1 MTITRLR
8 FTKSET
14 RDLSD
19 RDQLGALG
27 SRFGEPID
35 WQISDGRFF
44 IALVS
49 IAAALTLLALILS

>member
-19 RDQLGALG
+19 RDQLGTTG
-27 SRFGEPID
+27 PRFGRPVD
-35 WQISDGRFF
+35 WRMSDSTFF
-44 IALVS
+44 IALVV
-49 IAAALTLLALILS
+49 IAAGLALIALILR